1 MQNQKKAYLLA
12 LVAILFWSTMSSAF
26 KISLRF
32 IEFDQ
37 LLFWSAIF
45 GIMALT
51 IILFSTKNIN
61 LKKQFTKRNIK
72 KSAIM
77 GFFNPFLYYIVL
89 LKAYSLLEAQVAGI
103 LNYTWPI
110 VLVILSVPFLKQ
122 KIPLYSFV
130 ALFISFIGII
140 VIGTDGAPLDMEFN
154 EPWGIF
160 LALLSSLFWAI
171 YWILNLKDKERKSE
185 EKIFL
190 NLLIGFI
197 YVALYLIITGV
208 KINPPSWQSIAG
220 SAYIGLFELSIT
232 FVIWLNALKLSSN
245 TAKVSNLVYL
255 SPFVALFWINITVGE
270 EIHLSTIVGLVFII
284 AGILL
289 QQFLSSRGSFDKSEI
304 ANNAK

>member
-51 IILFSTKNIN
+51 IILLSRKNIN
-61 LKKQFTKRNIK
+61 LKKQFTSRNIK

-171 YWILNLKDKERKSE
+171 YWILNLKDKDRKSE
-185 EKIFL
+185 EKIFM

-197 YVALYLIITGV
+197 YVAVYLVVTGV
-208 KINPPSWQSIAG
+208 KISLPSWEAFVG
-220 SAYIGLFELSIT
+220 SVYIGLFELSIS

-255 SPFVALFWINITVGE
+255 SPFVALFWINLTVGE
-270 EIHLSTIVGLVFII
+270 EIHLSTIVGLIFII
-284 AGILL
+284 TGILL
-289 QQFLSSRGSFDKSEI
+289 QQFLSSRGRFDKSEI
-304 ANNAK
+304 ANKIE

>member
-1 MQNQKKAYLLA
+1 MQKQNKAYLLA

-26 KISLRF
+26 KISLRY
-32 IEFDQ
+32 ISFDL
-37 LLFWSAIF
+37 LLFWSSIF
-45 GIMALT
+45 GILALT
-51 IILFSTKNIN
+51 IILLSSKNIK
-61 LKKQFTKRNIK
+61 LKKQFTLRNMK

-130 ALFISFIGII
+130 ALFISFMGII

-190 NLLIGFI
+190 NLLIGFF
-197 YVALYLIITGV
+197 YVAIYLLITGV
-208 KINPPSWQSIAG
+208 KISLPPWEAIAG
-220 SAYIGLFELSIT
+220 SAYIGLFELSIS
-232 FVIWLNALKLSSN
+232 FVIWLNALKFSSN

-255 SPFVALFWINITVGE
+255 SPFVALFWIRLTVGE

-289 QQFLSSRGSFDKSEI
+289 QQYLSSRKSIDKNKI
-304 ANNAK
+304 AKNIE

>member
-26 KISLRF
+26 KLSLRY
-32 IEFDQ
+32 IEFDL

-45 GIMALT
+45 GITALT
-51 IILFSTKNIN
+51 IILLSSKNIS
-61 LKKQFTKRNIK
+61 LKSQFKWVNIK

-122 KIPLYSFV
+122 KIPLYSFI

-140 VIGTDGAPLDMEFN
+140 VIGTDGAPLEMEFN

-190 NLLIGFI
+190 NLLIGFV
-197 YVALYLIITGV
+197 YVAVYLVITGV
-208 KINPPSWQSIAG
+208 KISLPSWEVVAG
-220 SAYIGLFELSIT
+220 SVYIGLFELSIT
-232 FVIWLNALKLSSN
+232 FVIWLNALKFSSD

-255 SPFVALFWINITVGE
+255 SPFVALFWIRFTVGE
-270 EIHLSTIVGLVFII
+270 EIHISTVVGLVFII
-284 AGILL
+284 SGILL
-289 QQFLSSRGSFDKSEI
+289 QQFLSSRKRIDDRVSDIK
-304 ANNAK
+304 K

>member
-1 MQNQKKAYLLA
+1 MGFMKQQKKAYILA
-12 LVAILFWSTMSSAF
+12 LVAIFFWSTMSSAF
-26 KISLRF
+26 KISLRY
-32 IEFDQ
+32 IQFDL

-45 GIMALT
+45 GIVALT
-51 IILFSTKNIN
+51 IILLSNKEIN
-61 LKKQFTKRNIK
+61 LNKQFNK
-72 KSAIM
+72 KSIVRSAVM

-140 VIGTDGAPLDMEFN
+140 VIGTDGSPLNFEFN
-154 EPWGIF
+154 EPWGVF

-171 YWILNLKDKERKSE
+171 YWILNLKDKDRKSE

-197 YVALYLIITGV
+197 YVAIYLISTGV
-208 KINPPSWQSIAG
+208 KITIPSWQALLG
-220 SAYIGLFELSIT
+220 SAYIGMFELSIS
-232 FVIWLNALKLSSN
+232 FVIWLNALKYSSN

-255 SPFVALFWINITVGE
+255 SPFVALFWIRLTVGE
-270 EIHLSTIVGLVFII
+270 EIHLYTVIGLVFII
-284 AGILL
+284 GGIFL
-289 QQFLSSRGSFDKSEI
+289 QQFLSGKRKNMEAG
-304 ANNAK
+304 